1 MEGPSRRQILAGAA
15 GLSALGLVGSAAAA
29 PIRTM
34 KPKALKKGDLI
45 GLFAPAGNIE
55 SEDELQKAVSKI
67 ESLGFRVKVGA
78 NVMRQNGYLA
88 GSDQER
94 ADDVNAMFADPEVDG
109 MIAVRGGYG
118 VTRMLHLL
126 DYDLVK
132 RNPKFVCGYSDLTA
146 LLNGLFRK
154 TGLVTFHGPVG
165 TSSWTDF
172 DIENF
177 MKVATG
183 FGDEWLMPTSDAV
196 PFPRAQT
203 FVPGT
208 STGRLI
214 GGNLS
219 LIASMVGTPYFP
231 PAEDSILFIE
241 DLDED
246 VYRLDRMLTQIWSSG
261 AFSKLK
267 GFVIGSLKLPNQ
279 KEGEPARTDDE
290 MIAMLAERCKLF
302 GVPAFSGASVGHISK
317 KLTLPIGCRA
327 RIDAEA
333 RTITLLESPVNP

>member
-1 MEGPSRRQILAGAA
+1 
-15 GLSALGLVGSAAAA
+15 
-29 PIRTM
+29 
-34 KPKALKKGDLI
+34 LI
-45 GLFAPAGNIE
+45 GLFAPAGNVE
-55 SEDELQKAVSKI
+55 SDDDLQKAVTKI
-67 ESLGFRVKVGA
+67 ESLGFRVKLSA
-78 NVMRQNGYLA
+78 NVRQQNGYLA
-88 GSDQER
+88 GTDQQR
-94 ADDVNAMFADPEVDG
+94 ADDVNALFDDPEVAG

-118 VTRMLHLL
+118 VTRMLHLV

-154 TGLVTFHGPVG
+154 TGLITFHGPVG

-177 MKVATG
+177 IMVATG
-183 FGDEWLMPTSDAV
+183 FNGEWPMPTSDAV
-196 PFPRAQT
+196 SFPRAQT
-203 FVPGT
+203 LVSG
-208 STGRLI
+208 SATGRLI

-219 LIASMVGTPYFP
+219 LVVSMLGTPYFP

-261 AFSKLK
+261 AFAKLK
-267 GFVIGSLKLPNQ
+267 GFVIGSLKLPAA
-279 KEGEPARTDDE
+279 KEGEPARTDE
-290 MIAMLAERCKLF
+290 QMMAMLEERCKLF
-302 GVPAFSGASVGHISK
+302 GVPTFTGASIGHIPK
-317 KLTLPIGCRA
+317 KLTMPIGGKA

-333 RTITLLESPVNP
+333 RTITLLESPVAR